1 MNSCSRSDNVSKYNA
16 KKVEY
21 KGVVFDSK
29 VECDYYQYLERNLGN
44 EYDRIEL
51 QPKYELQPKF
61 DGNKPIIY
69 VADFA
74 LWKGDALLEVID
86 VKGMP
91 TPVAKVK
98 AKIFR
103 YQNRDIPLTWICKAP
118 KYTGQEW
125 ITYEELIK
133 VRRERKKEKMK
144 NG

>member
-1 MNSCSRSDNVSKYNA
+1 MSKYNA
-16 KKVEY
+16 KKIQY

-29 VECDYYQYLERNLGN
+29 VECDYYQYLERNLGK
-44 EYDRIEL
+44 EYDHIEL

-61 DGNKPIIY
+61 DGNKPIYY

-74 LWKGDALLEVID
+74 LWKGDKLLEVID

-91 TPVAKVK
+91 TPVAKIK

-133 VRRERKKEKMK
+133 VRRKRKKEKMK
-144 NG
+144 NGKTKS